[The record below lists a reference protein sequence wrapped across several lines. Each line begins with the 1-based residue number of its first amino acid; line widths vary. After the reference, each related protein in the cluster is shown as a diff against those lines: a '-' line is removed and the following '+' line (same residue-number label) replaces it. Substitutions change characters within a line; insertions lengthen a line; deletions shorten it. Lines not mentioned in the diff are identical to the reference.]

1 MIDKKLVE
9 SIVNEQLNTDEEFVV
24 DITVSASN
32 KIMVLLDGD
41 NGITI
46 DRCVKVSRAIEQSFD
61 RDEEDFELEVASAGL
76 SESLRLPRQYKKNV
90 GRSLEVV
97 KSDGQKLKGLL
108 LSANDSTL
116 ALEVESM
123 VKPEGKKRKEKVVEQ
138 FEIPYTE
145 VKSAFVVIS
154 FR

>member
-1 MIDKKLVE
+1 MIDKELVE
-9 SIVNEQLNTDEEFVV
+9 NIVNEQLNPDEEFVV

-61 RDEEDFELEVASAGL
+61 REEEDFELEVASAGL
-76 SESLRLPRQYKKNV
+76 SESLKLPRQYKKNV

-97 KSDGQKLKGLL
+97 KADGQKIKGLL
-108 LSANDSTL
+108 LSANQE
-116 ALEVESM
+116 AFVLEVESM
-123 VKPEGKKRKEKVVEQ
+123 VKPEGKKRKEKVIDQ
-138 FEIPYTE
+138 FEIPYTD
-145 VKSAFVVIS
+145 VKSAIVVIS

>member
-9 SIVNEQLNTDEEFVV
+9 SIVNEQLNADEEFVV

>member
-1 MIDKKLVE
+1 MIDKELVE
-9 SIVNEQLNTDEEFVV
+9 SIVNEQLNPNEEFVV

-46 DRCVKVSRAIEQSFD
+46 DRCVKVSRAIEQRFD

-108 LSANDSTL
+108 LSANDSAL

-138 FEIPYTE
+138 FEIPYTQ

>member
-9 SIVNEQLNTDEEFVV
+9 SIVNEQLNPDEEFVV

>member
-9 SIVNEQLNTDEEFVV
+9 EIVNEQLNPDEEFVV
-24 DITVSASN
+24 DISVSASN
-32 KIMVLLDGD
+32 KIIVLLDGD

-46 DRCVKVSRAIEQSFD
+46 DRCVKVSRAVEQSFD
-61 RDEEDFELEVASAGL
+61 REEQDFELEVASAGL

-108 LSANDSTL
+108 LSANDSSL
-116 ALEVESM
+116 VLEIESM

-138 FEIPYTE
+138 FDIPYTD

>member
-9 SIVNEQLNTDEEFVV
+9 SIVNEQLNPNEEFVV

>member
-9 SIVNEQLNTDEEFVV
+9 EIVNEQLNPDEEFVV
-24 DITVSASN
+24 DISVSASN
-32 KIMVLLDGD
+32 KIIVLLDGD

-46 DRCVKVSRAIEQSFD
+46 DRCVKVSRAVEQSFD
-61 RDEEDFELEVASAGL
+61 REEEDFELEVASAGL
-76 SESLRLPRQYKKNV
+76 SESLRLPRQYMKNV

-108 LSANDSTL
+108 LSANDSSL
-116 ALEVESM
+116 VLEIESM

-138 FEIPYTE
+138 FDIPYTD

>member
-1 MIDKKLVE
+1 MIDKELVE
-9 SIVNEQLNTDEEFVV
+9 NIVNEQLNPDEEFVV
-24 DITVSASN
+24 DISVSASN

-61 RDEEDFELEVASAGL
+61 REEEDFELEVASAGL
-76 SESLRLPRQYKKNV
+76 SESLKLPRQYKKNV

-97 KSDGQKLKGLL
+97 KADGQKIKGLL
-108 LSANDSTL
+108 LSANQE
-116 ALEVESM
+116 AFVLEVESM
-123 VKPEGKKRKEKVVEQ
+123 VKPEGKKRKEKVIDQ
-138 FEIPYTE
+138 FEIPYTD
-145 VKSAFVVIS
+145 VKSAIVVIS

>member
-9 SIVNEQLNTDEEFVV
+9 DIVNEQLNSDEEFVV
-24 DITVSASN
+24 DITVSTSN

-61 RDEEDFELEVASAGL
+61 REEEDFELEVASAGL
-76 SESLRLPRQYKKNV
+76 SESLRLPRQFQKNV

-97 KSDGQKLKGLL
+97 KVDGQKIKGLL
-108 LSANDSTL
+108 LSANHE
-116 ALEVESM
+116 AFVLEVESM
-123 VKPEGKKRKEKVVEQ
+123 VKPEGKKRKEKVIDQ
-138 FEIPYTE
+138 FEIPYAE
-145 VKSAFVVIS
+145 VKSAIVVIS

>member
-9 SIVNEQLNTDEEFVV
+9 SIVTEQLNPDEEFVV

-46 DRCVKVSRAIEQSFD
+46 DRCVKVSRAIEQRFD

-108 LSANDSTL
+108 LSANDSAL

-138 FEIPYTE
+138 FEIPYTQ

>member
-9 SIVNEQLNTDEEFVV
+9 EIVNEQLNPDEEFVV
-24 DITVSASN
+24 DISVSASN
-32 KIMVLLDGD
+32 KIIVLLDGD

-46 DRCVKVSRAIEQSFD
+46 DRCVRVSRAVEQSFD
-61 RDEEDFELEVASAGL
+61 REEQDFELEVASAGL

-108 LSANDSTL
+108 LSANDSSL
-116 ALEVESM
+116 VLEIESM

-138 FEIPYTE
+138 FDIPYTD